1 MDPYVKR
8 VTACPTDPK
17 TGHYEANAFIKAV
30 WESGYATD
38 SQYVQKVIG
47 IMTSYDLYKFNS
59 MSVGDV
65 GMGKPSKPSKP
76 PGSEKEDLHILV
88 RI

>member
-17 TGHYEANAFIKAV
+17 TGHYEANAFIRQYGKADMPRIP
-30 WESGYATD
+30 SM
-38 SQYVQKVIG
+38 SKVIS
-47 IMTSYDLYKFNS
+47 IMTSYDLYKYNS

-65 GMGKPSKPSKP
+65 GTGASRPSNHPDP
-76 PGSEKEDLHILV
+76 EREDLPIRV